1 MGNQKP
7 VLYIGVTSN
16 LINRIARHRS
26 GFGSMFSSKYKT
38 CKLLYY
44 EVFEEMLDAIKR
56 EKQLKDWH
64 REWKINLIKTKNPK
78 FEDLYDEILK

>member
-1 MGNQKP
+1 
-7 VLYIGVTSN
+7 
-16 LINRIARHRS
+16 
-26 GFGSMFSSKYKT
+26 MFSSKYKT